1 MAIGQK
7 TTLERKTVV
16 FNSGVNSFLFMKNYD
31 KFLSTFP
38 FNLEKKYV
46 KNNYFHA
53 FLPSLFAG
61 RFVICG
67 F

>member
-1 MAIGQK
+1 MAINQK

-16 FNSGVNSFLFMKNYD
+16 FNCRVKPFLFMKNHD
-31 KFLSTFP
+31 NFLSAFP

-46 KNNYFHA
+46 KNNYFCD
-53 FLPSLFAG
+53 FPPSLFFAS
-61 RFVICG
+61 FVICG

>member
-1 MAIGQK
+1 MAINQK

-16 FNSGVNSFLFMKNYD
+16 FNCRVNSFLFMKNHD
-31 KFLSTFP
+31 KFLSAFP

-46 KNNYFHA
+46 KNLYFHA
-53 FLPSLFAG
+53 FLPSLLVAS
-61 RFVICG
+61 FVICG

>member
-1 MAIGQK
+1 MAINQK

-38 FNLEKKYV
+38 CNLEKEYV
-46 KNNYFHA
+46 NNLYFYP
-53 FLPSLFAG
+53 FPPSLFFG
-61 RFVICG
+61 CFVICG